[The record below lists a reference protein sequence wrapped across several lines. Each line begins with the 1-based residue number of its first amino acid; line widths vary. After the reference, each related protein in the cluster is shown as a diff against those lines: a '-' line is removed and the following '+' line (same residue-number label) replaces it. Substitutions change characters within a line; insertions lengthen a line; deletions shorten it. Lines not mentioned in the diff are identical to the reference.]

1 VSTGSKWTCP
11 GFEIVEHPGA
21 RVLARPEA
29 VGWIRYVLESGKG
42 IHLAASLD
50 KDVLQMEGRD
60 SVYVIPSKASRSRK
74 AAEAG
79 SEAPEDGPETPEKGS
94 EAPEKGSGTAGEGS
108 EAAEESSEPPG
119 KRWAVRHYT
128 RGGRLVSRLLNDRYL
143 RSSRIRPYHEVAA
156 SEEARRRGIPTPRVV
171 AACLYP
177 TRLFYRADLVTEF
190 VHSASDLVM
199 ALFSTH
205 KKGAGGAGER
215 MDALQASGELI
226 RQMAGVGVRHRDLHA
241 GNILLKWEGAAPRP
255 HLLDLDRCEVGS
267 RSKQVS
273 AKPMQQRLERSL
285 RKWESRTGI
294 RITEK
299 EWKTLDR
306 AVTP

>member
-1 VSTGSKWTCP
+1 MSTGSKWTCV
-11 GFEIVEHPGA
+11 GFEIVDHPGA

-60 SVYVIPSKASRSRK
+60 SVYVIPSKASRSGK
-74 AAEAG
+74 APG
-79 SEAPEDGPETPEKGS
+79 N
-94 EAPEKGSGTAGEGS
+94 
-108 EAAEESSEPPG
+108 SSEPPG
-119 KRWAVRHYT
+119 ARWAVRHYI
-128 RGGRLVSRLLNDRYL
+128 RGGHLMSRLLDDRYL
-143 RSSRIRPYHEVAA
+143 RSNRIRPYHETAA
-156 SEEARRRGIPTPRVV
+156 SEEARMRGISTPRVV

-177 TRLFYRADLVTEF
+177 TRFFYRADLVTEF
-190 VHSASDLVM
+190 VHNASDLVM

-226 RQMAGVGVRHRDLHA
+226 RQMAGVGIRHRDLHA

-255 HLLDLDRCEVGS
+255 HLLDLDRCEIGS
-267 RSKQVS
+267 RNRPVS
-273 AKPMQQRLERSL
+273 PKPMLQRLERSL
-285 RKWESRTGI
+285 RKWENRTDI

>member
-1 VSTGSKWTCP
+1 MRTGSNWTCP
-11 GFEIVEHPGA
+11 GFEIVRHPGA

-29 VGWIRYVLESGKG
+29 VGWFRYVLESGKG

-50 KDVLQMEGRD
+50 KDFLLMEGRD
-60 SVYVIPSKASRSRK
+60 SVYVIPEKTSRGR
-74 AAEAG
+74 EAL
-79 SEAPEDGPETPEKGS
+79 EETRRRP
-94 EAPEKGSGTAGEGS
+94 GT
-108 EAAEESSEPPG
+108 
-119 KRWAVRHYT
+119 RWAVRHYT
-128 RGGRLVSRLLNDRYL
+128 RGGRLVSHLLGDRYL
-143 RSSRIRPYHEVAA
+143 RFGRIRPYHETAA

-177 TRLFYRADLVTEF
+177 SGLFYRGDLVTEF
-190 VHSASDLVM
+190 VPNASDLVM

-205 KKGAGGAGER
+205 KKGAGGAVER

-226 RQMAGVGVRHRDLHA
+226 AQMAAAGIQHKDLHA

-255 HLLDLDRCEVGS
+255 HLLDLDRCEVGKRG
-267 RSKQVS
+267 RSTS

-285 RKWESRTGI
+285 RKWQSRTGI

-299 EWKTLDR
+299 EWRILDR
-306 AVTP
+306 AVNR

>member
-11 GFEIVEHPGA
+11 GFEIVHHPGA

-50 KDVLQMEGRD
+50 KYVLQMEGRD
-60 SVYVIPSKASRSRK
+60 SVYVIPSKASRS
-74 AAEAG
+74 
-79 SEAPEDGPETPEKGS
+79 
-94 EAPEKGSGTAGEGS
+94 GTKTGV
-108 EAAEESSEPPG
+108 EPPG
-119 KRWAVRHYT
+119 TRWAVRHYT
-128 RGGRLVSRLLNDRYL
+128 RGGRLVSRLLDDRYL
-143 RSSRIRPYHEVAA
+143 PSTRIRPYHETAA
-156 SEEARRRGIPTPRVV
+156 SEEARRRGIPTPKVV

-177 TRLFYRADLVTEF
+177 TRFFYRADLVTEF
-190 VHSASDLVM
+190 VHNASDLVM

-215 MDALQASGELI
+215 MDALRASGELI
-226 RQMAGVGVRHRDLHA
+226 RQMAEAGLRHRDLHA

-267 RSKQVS
+267 PGKAVS
-273 AKPMQQRLERSL
+273 PKPMQQRLERSL
-285 RKWESRTGI
+285 RKWQSRTGI
-294 RITEK
+294 RITET
-299 EWKTLDR
+299 EWTTLDR
-306 AVTP
+306 AVTS

>member
-1 VSTGSKWTCP
+1 MSTGSKWTCP

-50 KDVLQMEGRD
+50 KEVLQMEGRD

-74 AAEAG
+74 AAEES
-79 SEAPEDGPETPEKGS
+79 SEAPEVF
-94 EAPEKGSGTAGEGS
+94 
-108 EAAEESSEPPG
+108 SEPPG

-128 RGGRLVSRLLNDRYL
+128 RGGRLVSRLLHDRYL

-299 EWKTLDR
+299 EWETLDR

>member
-1 VSTGSKWTCP
+1 M
-11 GFEIVEHPGA
+11 
-21 RVLARPEA
+21 ARPEA

-50 KDVLQMEGRD
+50 KEVLQMEGRD
-60 SVYVIPSKASRSRK
+60 SVYVIPSKASRSGD
-74 AAEAG
+74 A
-79 SEAPEDGPETPEKGS
+79 SEGRPV
-94 EAPEKGSGTAGEGS
+94 
-108 EAAEESSEPPG
+108 PPG
-119 KRWAVRHYT
+119 TRWAVRHYS
-128 RGGRLVSRLLNDRYL
+128 RGGRLVSRLLKDRYL
-143 RSSRIRPYHEVAA
+143 RSGPIRPYHEVAA
-156 SEEARRRGIPTPRVV
+156 SEEARRRGVPTPRVV

-177 TRLFYRADLVTEF
+177 TRIFYRADLVTEF
-190 VHSASDLVM
+190 VHNASDLVM

-205 KKGAGGAGER
+205 KKGAGGALER
-215 MDALQASGELI
+215 MDALRASGELI
-226 RQMAGVGVRHRDLHA
+226 RLMAEASVRHRDLHA
-241 GNILLKWEGAAPRP
+241 GNILLKWEGASPRP
-255 HLLDLDRCEVGS
+255 HLLDLDRCEVG
-267 RSKQVS
+267 RRGKPVP